1 MSLTTPIMPRSQ
13 GRVDARAQAL
23 HQLKVAL
30 SVKIPE
36 REQDWANGVEHA
48 LSMIEKALKEN
59 RTAANAPDSVLAEV
73 DETRETLA
81 RQADGIRQDRA
92 SLLQEC
98 LALQLDLQSAAHALP
113 VDKETPSPLPTPATP
128 AADSVDFPA
137 LRHRLE
143 EFRAG
148 VEGILQ
154 TETDLIRE
162 SITTDLGAGD

>member
-1 MSLTTPIMPRSQ
+1 MSLTTPTLSRSQ
-13 GRVDARAQAL
+13 GRVDPRAQAL

-30 SVKIPE
+30 AVELPE
-36 REQDWANGVEHA
+36 NEQDWAYEVEHA
-48 LSMIEKALKEN
+48 LSLIEKALKEY

-81 RQADGIRQDRA
+81 RQADGIRQERA

-98 LALQLDLQSAAHALP
+98 VALQLDLQTAAHALP
-113 VDKETPSPLPTPATP
+113 VDTETPSPLPTPATP
-128 AADSVDFPA
+128 AADSVDFHA
-137 LRHRLE
+137 LRLRLE
-143 EFRAG
+143 EFRAR

-154 TETDLIRE
+154 TETELVRE